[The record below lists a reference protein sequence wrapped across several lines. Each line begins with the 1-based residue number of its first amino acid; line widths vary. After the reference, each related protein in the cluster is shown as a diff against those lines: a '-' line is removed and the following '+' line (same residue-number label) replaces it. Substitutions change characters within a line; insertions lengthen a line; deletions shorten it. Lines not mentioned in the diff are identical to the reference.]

1 MLSQA
6 DDVCTNFAW
15 ASSGAYIPR
24 GHPAR
29 TSSRLRHQVHEPGVA
44 SALGDVTYLG
54 LDRNGQVDACD
65 VGAAIIPDTVLVS
78 VVHASNETGT
88 IQPSAGIARDA
99 RTAGLLLHVD
109 AAQSAGKIVVDVVAL
124 GADLLTVV
132 GPSCPPRRDRA
143 LHVRRGIQLR
153 PLIGGCG
160 QGHGLWAGTENVAAA
175 IGSGEAA
182 ELAPRS
188 LAGGESR
195 DCASCA
201 TAPCT
206 TSPPCSPARPG
217 PPQRTS
223 HRALPNTANI
233 RIDGVTAVG
242 LLADLT
248 DVVISAGSACHSGRD
263 EPSSVPT
270 AIGLPRTSRSAH
282 DRLSLGLPHP
292 SDDNSA
298 SIPRTI

>member
-24 GHPAR
+24 RHPAR

-195 DCASCA
+195 DCARWA

-206 TSPPCSPARPG
+206 TSPPCSPARPTSTDI
-217 PPQRTS
+217 PPSAAEHGQHSDRRC
-223 HRALPNTANI
+223 HR
-233 RIDGVTAVG
+233 G
-242 LLADLT
+242 
-248 DVVISAGSACHSGRD
+248 GSARRPDRRRD
-263 EPSSVPT
+263 
-270 AIGLPRTSRSAH
+270 LRR
-282 DRLSLGLPHP
+282 LGLPLGPGRTLQCAHHHRAAENLTQRSRP
-292 SDDNSA
+292 PE
-298 SIPRTI
+298 PRTTSP